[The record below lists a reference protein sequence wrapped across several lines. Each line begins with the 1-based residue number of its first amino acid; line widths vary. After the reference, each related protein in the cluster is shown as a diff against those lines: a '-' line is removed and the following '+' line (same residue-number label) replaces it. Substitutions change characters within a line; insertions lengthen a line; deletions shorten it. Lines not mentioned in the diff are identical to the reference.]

1 MRKIGLT
8 LVLILSLALLS
19 ACAHTSQTA
28 VTGTTAATL
37 DAIVQKGELVV
48 GTAASMPPFN
58 MTTKEGEI
66 IGFEPDLARLIAAGM
81 GIPLKLEPMP
91 FSKLLPALETGK
103 IDMILSNMTMTPR
116 RNLKVAFVGPYFI
129 SGKAFL
135 TKEKTIAN
143 AKNTVEINS
152 PNTRLVALKGSTSQF
167 FVDKL
172 LSKTQLTTA
181 ASYDEAVK
189 MVIDDKVHALVADY
203 PICVVSLLRY
213 PDADLL
219 SLITPLTYE
228 PIGIA
233 LPGNDPLLIN
243 WLENFISSLEGS
255 GKIEILEERWF
266 ENADWV
272 KKLP

>member
-1 MRKIGLT
+1 
-8 LVLILSLALLS
+8 
-19 ACAHTSQTA
+19 
-28 VTGTTAATL
+28 
-37 DAIVQKGELVV
+37 
-48 GTAASMPPFN
+48 
-58 MTTKEGEI
+58 MTTKDGEI
-66 IGFEPDLARLIAAGM
+66 IGFEPDLARLIAAGL
-81 GIPLKLEPMP
+81 GVPLKLTPMS
-91 FSKLLPALETGK
+91 FSELLPALETGK

-143 AKNTVEINS
+143 AKNAAEINS
-152 PNTRLVALKGSTSQF
+152 PDTRLVALKGSTSQF
-167 FVDKL
+167 FADKL

-213 PDADLL
+213 PDAELL

-243 WLENFISSLEGS
+243 WLENFLDSLEGS
-255 GKIEILEERWF
+255 GRIEILEERWF

>member
-28 VTGTTAATL
+28 TTGSTAASL

-58 MTTKEGEI
+58 MTTKDGEI

-81 GIPLKLEPMP
+81 GVPLKLTPMS
-91 FSKLLPALETGK
+91 FSELLPALETGK

-116 RNLKVAFVGPYFI
+116 RNLKVAFVGPYFL

-143 AKNTVEINS
+143 AKSTVEINS

-243 WLENFISSLEGS
+243 WLENFLGSLEGS
-255 GKIEILEERWF
+255 GRIEMLEERWF

>member
-28 VTGTTAATL
+28 TTGSTAASL

-58 MTTKEGEI
+58 MTTKDGEI

-81 GIPLKLEPMP
+81 GVPLKLTPMS
-91 FSKLLPALETGK
+91 FSELLPALETGK

-143 AKNTVEINS
+143 AKSTVEINS

-243 WLENFISSLEGS
+243 WLENFLGSLEGS
-255 GKIEILEERWF
+255 GRIEMLEERWF

>member
-1 MRKIGLT
+1 MRKTGFT

-58 MTTKEGEI
+58 MTTKDGEI
-66 IGFEPDLARLIAAGM
+66 IGFEPDLARLIAAGL
-81 GIPLKLEPMP
+81 GVPLKLTPMS
-91 FSKLLPALETGK
+91 FSELLPALETGK

-116 RNLKVAFVGPYFI
+116 RNLKVAFVGPYFL

-143 AKNTVEINS
+143 AKSTVEINS
-152 PNTRLVALKGSTSQF
+152 PNTLLVALKGSTSQF

-181 ASYDEAVK
+181 DSYDEAVK

-213 PDADLL
+213 PEAELL

-243 WLENFISSLEGS
+243 WLENFLGSLEGS
-255 GKIEILEERWF
+255 GRIEMLEERWF

>member
-1 MRKIGLT
+1 MRKTGFT

-28 VTGTTAATL
+28 ATGTTAATL

-58 MTTKEGEI
+58 MTTKDGEI

-81 GIPLKLEPMP
+81 GVPLKLTPMS
-91 FSKLLPALETGK
+91 FSELLPALETGK

-143 AKNTVEINS
+143 AKRRLTLVQLILQVFLKEVLPRKRPVFKCPKCQS
-152 PNTRLVALKGSTSQF
+152 P
-167 FVDKL
+167 
-172 LSKTQLTTA
+172 
-181 ASYDEAVK
+181 
-189 MVIDDKVHALVADY
+189 MVIKRIRR
-203 PICVVSLLRY
+203 P
-213 PDADLL
+213 
-219 SLITPLTYE
+219 
-228 PIGIA
+228 
-233 LPGNDPLLIN
+233 
-243 WLENFISSLEGS
+243 SSS
-255 GKIEILEERWF
+255 G
-266 ENADWV
+266 
-272 KKLP
+272 

>member
-1 MRKIGLT
+1 MRKTGFT

-28 VTGTTAATL
+28 ATGTTAATL

-58 MTTKEGEI
+58 MTTKDGEI

-81 GIPLKLEPMP
+81 GVPLKLTPMS
-91 FSKLLPALETGK
+91 FSELLPALETGK

-143 AKNTVEINS
+143 AKNAAEINS
-152 PNTRLVALKGSTSQF
+152 PDTRLVALKGSTSQF

-172 LSKTQLTTA
+172 LSKT
-181 ASYDEAVK
+181 
-189 MVIDDKVHALVADY
+189 
-203 PICVVSLLRY
+203 
-213 PDADLL
+213 
-219 SLITPLTYE
+219 
-228 PIGIA
+228 
-233 LPGNDPLLIN
+233 
-243 WLENFISSLEGS
+243 
-255 GKIEILEERWF
+255 
-266 ENADWV
+266 
-272 KKLP
+272 

>member
-8 LVLILSLALLS
+8 LVLILSLVLLS

-28 VTGTTAATL
+28 TTGSTAATL

-58 MTTKEGEI
+58 MTTKDGEI

-81 GIPLKLEPMP
+81 GVPLKLTPMS
-91 FSKLLPALETGK
+91 FSELLPALETGK

-143 AKNTVEINS
+143 AKNAAEINS
-152 PNTRLVALKGSTSQF
+152 PDTRLVALKGSTSQF

-181 ASYDEAVK
+181 DSYDEAVK

-219 SLITPLTYE
+219 SLITPFTYE

-243 WLENFISSLEGS
+243 WLENFLDSLEGS
-255 GKIEILEERWF
+255 GRIEMLEERWF

>member
-1 MRKIGLT
+1 MRKIGLI
-8 LVLILSLALLS
+8 LVLILSLALLN

-28 VTGTTAATL
+28 TTGTTAATL
-37 DAIVQKGELVV
+37 DDIVQKGELVV

-58 MTTKEGEI
+58 MTTKDGEI

-81 GIPLKLEPMP
+81 GVPLKLTPMS
-91 FSKLLPALETGK
+91 FSELLPALETGK
-103 IDMILSNMTMTPR
+103 IDMVLSNMTMTPR

-143 AKNTVEINS
+143 AKSTVEINS
-152 PNTRLVALKGSTSQF
+152 PDTRLVALKGSTSQF

-213 PDADLL
+213 PDAELL

-243 WLENFISSLEGS
+243 WLENFLGSLEGS
-255 GKIEILEERWF
+255 GRIEMLEERWF